1 MNATTFL
8 MFLLGLGIGAALG
21 VLWMRSREID
31 RQVLTDQ
38 LDARFRSAE
47 NVVAP
52 VKESLERFDVRLREL
67 EHARVEL
74 HTALRE
80 QVETVRLTGEELRRQ
95 TGALA
100 SALRKPQVR
109 GRWGELHLA
118 RAAELAGL
126 VDRCDVTYQ
135 HTAVDTADDS
145 DTVRRPDL
153 VVNLAGGKHVVVDAK
168 VPLEAF
174 LEAAE
179 ATDDRTRDERL
190 AVHARQVR
198 NHVDELAGK
207 AYWRLLP
214 ATPEFV
220 VLFMPG
226 EAFLSHALEADPS
239 LLEYAAQRKVILAT
253 PTTLI
258 ALLRTVAYAW
268 NEQALAAHAR
278 EVFELGR
285 EMYQRLGR
293 LGRHL
298 DRLGRSL
305 TGAVGAYN
313 EAIGSLESR
322 VLVTARRLHELKVTD
337 DQLQSPAPV
346 DQAVRP
352 LVAPELVLDGE
363 SDDHHRDNRVTGGDS
378 PDQIQV
384 GS

>member
-1 MNATTFL
+1 
-8 MFLLGLGIGAALG
+8 
-21 VLWMRSREID
+21 
-31 RQVLTDQ
+31 
-38 LDARFRSAE
+38 
-47 NVVAP
+47 
-52 VKESLERFDVRLREL
+52 
-67 EHARVEL
+67 
-74 HTALRE
+74 
-80 QVETVRLTGEELRRQ
+80 
-95 TGALA
+95 ALA

-135 HTAVDTADDS
+135 HTAVDTGDDD

-198 NHVDELAGK
+198 NHVDELASK

-220 VLFMPG
+220 VMFMPG
-226 EAFLSHALEADPS
+226 EAFLSHALEVDPS

-268 NEQALAAHAR
+268 NEQALASHAR

-285 EMYQRLGR
+285 ELYQRLGR

-298 DRLGRSL
+298 DRLGRAL

-322 VLVTARRLHELKVTD
+322 VLVTARRLHDLNVTD
-337 DQLQSPAPV
+337 DELPPPTPV
-346 DQAVRP
+346 DQATRP
-352 LVAPELVLDGE
+352 LAAPELVSNGDP
-363 SDDHHRDNRVTGGDS
+363 DD
-378 PDQIQV
+378 
-384 GS
+384 